1 MLLQRRSK
9 DKDAYPDC
17 YDISSAGHVQAGD
30 DYEASALRELE
41 EELGICAGE
50 GDLRLIGFH
59 EGYAS
64 SSFWGRPYRNW
75 EISAVYLYEKPVEE
89 SSLRLEESEVEEA
102 VFMDYEKVLE
112 GMKDGSLKNCIY
124 PEELRLIKKAM
135 EPGYTPVGVRIKEI
149 YK

>member
-1 MLLQRRSK
+1 M
-9 DKDAYPDC
+9 
-17 YDISSAGHVQAGD
+17 GGD

-41 EELGICAGE
+41 EELGICAEE

-59 EGYAS
+59 EGCAS
-64 SSFWGRPYRNW
+64 SSFWGKSYKNW

-89 SSLRLEESEVEEA
+89 SSLRLQESEVEEA
-102 VFMDYEKVLE
+102 VFMDYARVLE

-124 PEELRLIKKAM
+124 PEEFRLIKKAL
-135 EPGYTPVGVRIKEI
+135 EPGYTSRDVRIKEI